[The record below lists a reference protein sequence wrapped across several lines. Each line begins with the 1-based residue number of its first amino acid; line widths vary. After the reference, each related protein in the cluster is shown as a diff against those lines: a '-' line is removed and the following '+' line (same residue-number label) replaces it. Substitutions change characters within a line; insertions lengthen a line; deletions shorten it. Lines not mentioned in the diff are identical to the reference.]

1 MKKILAVL
9 VFALAS
15 LFTVNVYGQATAK
28 PDIIEVIEITGEI
41 GAGTAALVAA
51 QVEKINE
58 TPKVKGV
65 LLIVNSPGGGATAS
79 AVLYQELAKIKVPV
93 VGHCEYV
100 CASGGVYALMAP
112 SVKFISV
119 TDEAI
124 GGSVGVIGQVTRYN
138 RLLEWAK
145 IDNEVFK
152 SAPLKDAGSGTRA
165 GTLEDSKYIQGII
178 DTLAT
183 KFYAVV
189 AKSRPKADMAEVKTA
204 KIFIGEGIVKVGLA
218 DAVMS
223 RDEALKK
230 VKDLSGSKNAFTRE
244 ELGKVV
250 KNASEAA
257 NLGLKKFE
265 PRADGAGD
273 SWLEHASTLMEALG
287 EIRSGESVTL
297 RYRMPYRF

>member
-1 MKKILAVL
+1 MKTILAAL
-9 VFALAS
+9 ILSLAS
-15 LFTVNVYGQATAK
+15 IVSTGGVYAQAPAK
-28 PDIIEVIEITGEI
+28 PDIIEVIEISGEI
-41 GAGTAALVAA
+41 GAGTAAQVAA

-65 LLIVNSPGGGATAS
+65 LLVVNSPGGGATAS
-79 AVLYQELAKIKVPV
+79 AVLYQELAKIRVPV

-119 TDEAI
+119 SDETI
-124 GGSVGVIGQVTRYN
+124 GGSVGVIGQITRFN

-152 SAPLKDAGSGTRA
+152 SAPLKDAGSPTRA

-189 AKSRPKADMAEVKTA
+189 VKSRPRANMTEVKTA
-204 KIFIGEGIVKVGLA
+204 KIFIGEDIVKVGLA
-218 DAVMS
+218 DAVLN
-223 RDEALKK
+223 RDGALKK
-230 VKDLSGSKNAFTRE
+230 IKELSGSKNAYTRE

-257 NLGLKKFE
+257 NLSMPIK
-265 PRADGAGD
+265 RVDAD
-273 SWLEHASTLMEALG
+273 SWLDHASTLMGLLQEV
-287 EIRSGESVTL
+287 RSGESATFQ
-297 RYRMPYRF
+297 YRMPYRF